1 MAKLVE
7 QLFPSPEIRSS
18 NTVIGEFYLP
28 DEKRKKR
35 PWKAQFFKTAFSMG
49 LIEKMTS
56 VVTRQPDFLQ
66 KKYFWTCNEFSA
78 RSVTSTQ
85 GNFSDFG

>member
-66 KKYFWTCNEFSA
+66 KKIFLDLQRVLGEICYIYSRQFF
-78 RSVTSTQ
+78 
-85 GNFSDFG
+85 